1 MKNILLLNGGKRFAH
16 SDGRL
21 NQTLHETALAHLDR
35 RGFDLRQTFI
45 DGGYDIP
52 TEVDKFLWAD
62 VVIYQMPG
70 WWMGAPWTVKRYIDE
85 VFTAGHGS
93 LYASD
98 GRTRSDSTQ
107 KYGSGGLVQ
116 GKRYMISATWNA
128 PRQAFDDS
136 SDFFEGKAWMRCISL
151 PQGQPVPRHV
161 RPADVPRG
169 GCDEAPGRPG
179 YRRCLPGA
187 PGQGVRA
194 RRLSSTAGLVSLRW
208 MEWRVE
214 IQALGTRPNGHG
226 SAIRAFLGHDP
237 RVIRNSIFPSIRR
250 IRFHRGRAGKDAL
263 HEYSNGR
270 IVK

>member
-52 TEVDKFLWAD
+52 AEVDKFLWAD

-93 LYASD
+93 PMPTTAVPA
-98 GRTRSDSTQ
+98 RQHAEIWQRRSGAGQALHDLGDLECAAAGVRRSERLLRRKGVDAVYFPFHKANQ
-107 KYGSGGLVQ
+107 FLGMSGLPTFLAVDVM
-116 GKRYMISATWNA
+116 KR
-128 PRQAFDDS
+128 P
-136 SDFFEGKAWMRCISL
+136 
-151 PQGQPVPRHV
+151 
-161 RPADVPRG
+161 DVPAAVAPTRRTWT
-169 GCDEAPGRPG
+169 GCS
-179 YRRCLPGA
+179 GA
-187 PGQGVRA
+187 PAEFDGGPA
-194 RRLSSTAGLVSLRW
+194 SLRW
-208 MEWRVE
+208 MEWRIE

-226 SAIRAFLGHDP
+226 SAIRAFVGHDP

-250 IRFHRGRAGKDAL
+250 IRFHRGRGGKDAL

>member
-93 LYASD
+93 LYAND

-128 PRQAFDDS
+128 PRQAFDDP
-136 SDFFEGKAWMRCISL
+136 SDFFEGKGVDVVYFPFHKANQFLGMSGLPTFLAVDVMKRRTSRLPSL
-151 PQGQPVPRHV
+151 PTRRTWTGCSGAPAEFDGGPRV
-161 RPADVPRG
+161 ASLDGVAGRNPGSR
-169 GCDEAPGRPG
+169 DEA
-179 YRRCLPGA
+179 
-187 PGQGVRA
+187 
-194 RRLSSTAGLVSLRW
+194 
-208 MEWRVE
+208 
-214 IQALGTRPNGHG
+214 
-226 SAIRAFLGHDP
+226 
-237 RVIRNSIFPSIRR
+237 
-250 IRFHRGRAGKDAL
+250 
-263 HEYSNGR
+263 
-270 IVK
+270 